1 MIILILIQSLLLIR
15 FVIMV
20 VITIA
25 YCYCYCYCYCFCNYH
40 FVKQQSLSVFG
51 PTVPDD
57 LDVVRES
64 NMVTIICARD
74 DGDRTV
80 YQ

>member
-20 VITIA
+20 VIIIA
-25 YCYCYCYCYCFCNYH
+25 YCYCYCYCFCNYH

-64 NMVTIICARD
+64 NMVTIICVHN